1 MCASMPALPDP
12 DLASRAWSQDV
23 VSLFRPLAPA
33 VFPLPVK
40 RGKKEKRLR
49 RKEEEITHDCR
60 DKGSVVGRCPH
71 AGADAHR
78 PRCMRPRSVQNK
90 GHGSGRWRWQW
101 HRGRLPPTRFLFS
114 PFPFL
119 PACLGGRGAA
129 IRARACG
136 WGRLAMSRGH
146 GSSTALCP
154 IAQRLLVCVGWP
166 GEGWAGGLVEWCVRE
181 TRGGAETPSNMHT
194 PATRMEGEPVKRSFL
209 QKFFGSNLPNPGKF
223 EDISAEAN
231 RIFLL
236 ETFEGVRVDWQ
247 RPLSNAFGVNH
258 LLHLQPSQDTYG
270 SYHFG
275 ANFADGQHLVLSRT
289 STAGA
294 VDARY
299 ILTATP
305 NLTVSC
311 QSQLS
316 PIAHQSMAVVSA
328 DYKGTDY
335 FAQAKVGADGAIPAC
350 THARTHARLHARTHA
365 SLHACTHA
373 SLHARTHACLHARA
387 QTHPT
392 PFPPALAH
400 VAHKQVASM
409 AQCVFSCLCVC
420 VCVCV
425 CVCIYIYSI

>member
-1 MCASMPALPDP
+1 M
-12 DLASRAWSQDV
+12 
-23 VSLFRPLAPA
+23 
-33 VFPLPVK
+33 
-40 RGKKEKRLR
+40 
-49 RKEEEITHDCR
+49 
-60 DKGSVVGRCPH
+60 
-71 AGADAHR
+71 
-78 PRCMRPRSVQNK
+78 
-90 GHGSGRWRWQW
+90 
-101 HRGRLPPTRFLFS
+101 
-114 PFPFL
+114 
-119 PACLGGRGAA
+119 
-129 IRARACG
+129 
-136 WGRLAMSRGH
+136 
-146 GSSTALCP
+146 
-154 IAQRLLVCVGWP
+154 
-166 GEGWAGGLVEWCVRE
+166 
-181 TRGGAETPSNMHT
+181 
-194 PATRMEGEPVKRSFL
+194 

-335 FAQAKVGADGAIPAC
+335 FAQGKVRADAAIPPCAHACKRTCTNSMHACMHAHTPTPSPTHTRTRCTQTGGVNGAIWLFVPAVG
-350 THARTHARLHARTHA
+350 HEKSGPWR
-365 SLHACTHA
+365 
-373 SLHARTHACLHARA
+373 
-387 QTHPT
+387 
-392 PFPPALAH
+392 
-400 VAHKQVASM
+400 
-409 AQCVFSCLCVC
+409 
-420 VCVCV
+420 
-425 CVCIYIYSI
+425 

>member
-1 MCASMPALPDP
+1 MRVRSPPCL
-12 DLASRAWSQDV
+12 
-23 VSLFRPLAPA
+23 
-33 VFPLPVK
+33 
-40 RGKKEKRLR
+40 RL
-49 RKEEEITHDCR
+49 H
-60 DKGSVVGRCPH
+60 
-71 AGADAHR
+71 
-78 PRCMRPRSVQNK
+78 
-90 GHGSGRWRWQW
+90 
-101 HRGRLPPTRFLFS
+101 
-114 PFPFL
+114 
-119 PACLGGRGAA
+119 ACLGGPGAA
-129 IRARACG
+129 IRARAYG
-136 WGRLAMSRGH
+136 WGRLATSRGH
-146 GSSTALCP
+146 GSSAALCP
-154 IAQRLLVCVGWP
+154 IAQRVLVCAVWP
-166 GEGWAGGLVEWCVRE
+166 GEGWAGGPVEWCVRE
-181 TRGGAETPSNMHT
+181 TRGGAETPTSMHT

-335 FAQAKVGADGAIPAC
+335 FAQGKVRADAAIPPCAHACKRTCTHCIHACKRTCTNSMHACMHAHTPTPTPTHTRTRCTQTGGVNGAIWLFVPAVG
-350 THARTHARLHARTHA
+350 HEKSGPWR
-365 SLHACTHA
+365 
-373 SLHARTHACLHARA
+373 
-387 QTHPT
+387 
-392 PFPPALAH
+392 
-400 VAHKQVASM
+400 
-409 AQCVFSCLCVC
+409 
-420 VCVCV
+420 
-425 CVCIYIYSI
+425 